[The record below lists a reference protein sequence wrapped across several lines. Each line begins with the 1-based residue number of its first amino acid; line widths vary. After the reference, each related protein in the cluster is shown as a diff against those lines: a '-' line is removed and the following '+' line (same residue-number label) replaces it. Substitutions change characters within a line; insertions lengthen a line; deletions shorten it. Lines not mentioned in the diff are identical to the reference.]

1 MNKSFKTLFTLFLG
15 ILFFIPTFTANSA
28 NIADDLTKLNNL
40 YKEGAITKEEF
51 SKAKEI
57 LFKSE
62 PVKNKIESKK
72 SKTKKKEKKE
82 VKKTIKPKD
91 KIKTTKVKIFDD
103 GLSKTYIT
111 LEEAKELGT
120 FKRIEK
126 IPEGMFEDYEESWPE
141 RTKKSMMEM
150 YDVFVRKKNLMEK
163 YPENLMKGM
172 GYFEIFYMDQLDKK
186 KKLIKDFKRK
196 YPKVSSHQRNGMKS
210 LYSLNQARK
219 SMREAMGLTLE
230 DDPEKALKY
239 YMTMHDFLGQADKKI
254 HKLTKSEKKLKKRSA
269 NFKKH
274 YGSFKKTVELRKENR
289 IDQKTFDKDFKK
301 NVKEVRKSLRHFS
314 KIDSNSS
321 KLYKTIGDMFE
332 KSLEILDNCTTDCGY
347 KDLLAVV
354 DSTVLTNAVLADV
367 EKDLIKKKY
376 TQDMAKVDMQSI
388 SKESQE
394 IMGKVSMNMKNQKAI
409 KKENLQNSVLNLGAN
424 DYPVDDF
431 LDKIENQ
438 GFEVESITMSFD
450 NIDEMKRWAMK
461 DWANA
466 WRKDIPTEIKDSAGN
481 LIEFSEENVDD
492 LKAQLALNSFSNMI
506 DASSLDI
513 KEDMNENIKE
523 IAQAIEASG
532 GFNVQAWLD
541 QDFSISLN
549 NYSQLV
555 GNSYGIEMKD
565 FNDLTHFVNEMY
577 GTDMSSEDYAA
588 QWESSSLQGST
599 SAWRDITKGVNLIDQ
614 VGSFEAASIAAEIGT
629 DLQTVADTIAT
640 AAAAGVSTDLEAAA
654 SGLGYDSFADAVAAY
669 NAQYGTNYT
678 AEEAAKALGN

>member
-40 YKEGAITKEEF
+40 YKENAITKEEF
-51 SKAKEI
+51 LKAKEI

-62 PVKNKIESKK
+62 PVEIKK

-82 VKKTIKPKD
+82 VKETIKPKD
-91 KIKTTKVKIFDD
+91 KKKTTKINIFDD

-111 LEEAKELGT
+111 LEEANELGS

-126 IPEGMFEDYEESWPE
+126 IPEGMFEDYEESWTE

-172 GYFEIFYMDQLDKK
+172 GYFEIFYMDQLDEK

-239 YMTMHDFLGQADKKI
+239 YMTMHDFLGQAEKKI
-254 HKLTKSEKKLKKRSA
+254 HKLTKTEKKLKKRSA

-321 KLYKTIGDMFE
+321 KPYETIGDMFE

-354 DSTVLTNAVLADV
+354 DSTVLTDAVLADV

-376 TQDMAKVDMQSI
+376 TQDMSKVDMEAI
-388 SKESQE
+388 SKERQE
-394 IMGKVSMNMKNQKAI
+394 IMGKVSMNMKNQKSI
-409 KKENLQNSVLNLGAN
+409 KKKNIQNSVLNLEN
-424 DYPVDDF
+424 HNFPVDEY
-431 LDKIENQ
+431 LDKIEEQ
-438 GFEVESITMSFD
+438 GIEIKSVTMSFG
-450 NIDEMKRWAMK
+450 NVDEMKRWVVK
-461 DWANA
+461 DWANS
-466 WRKDIPTEIKDSAGN
+466 WRGELPTEIKDSAGN
-481 LIEFSEENVDD
+481 LIEFTEANIDD
-492 LKAQLALNSFSNMI
+492 LKAQLAINTFNSMI
-506 DASSLDI
+506 DTSALEI
-513 KEDMNENIKE
+513 NESMSENVKE

-532 GFNVQAWLD
+532 GFNVEAWLS
-541 QDFSISLN
+541 QDFTITLD
-549 NYSQLV
+549 NYSQLL
-555 GNSYGIEMKD
+555 GNSYGIEIDD
-565 FNDLTHFVNEMY
+565 FKQLTAITNIAG
-577 GTDMSSEDYAA
+577 GTNMSPEEYASY
-588 QWESSSLQGST
+588 WETAAVEGST
-599 SAWRDITKGVNLIDQ
+599 SNWGDITRGAELIDQ
-614 VGSFEAASIAAEIGT
+614 VGSFEAASIAASIGT
-629 DLQTVADTIAT
+629 DLQTVADSIAL
-640 AAAAGVSTDLEAAA
+640 AASVGVSTDLEAAA
-654 SGLGYDSFADAVAAY
+654 AGLGYDSFADAVAAY
-669 NAQYGTNYT
+669 NEQYGTNLSV
-678 AEEAAKALGN
+678 EEAKESLGQ